1 MITIQRAVKEDLNKI
16 ILLEKEWGKESNYA
30 PEISL
35 KHKKDI
41 LNVIKNKRKYI
52 FYIAK
57 IDNKIVGFVYGML
70 INAKDQIPAFNIKTG
85 EKYGVINEIYVKKSY
100 RGKGIGKKFIK
111 EIISNFKKI
120 GVKRVRITAGS
131 ENLDKL
137 VKYYESIGFHRKT
150 TNLVFSIN

>member
-1 MITIQRAVKEDLNKI
+1 M
-16 ILLEKEWGKESNYA
+16 ILLIQSSKSYIVQTYSFIPTASNGV
-30 PEISL
+30 L
-35 KHKKDI
+35 
-41 LNVIKNKRKYI
+41 RR
-52 FYIAK
+52 
-57 IDNKIVGFVYGML
+57 
-70 INAKDQIPAFNIKTG
+70 IKTG